1 MKIED
6 NSLKEQEKSLDLKIS
21 DEALKARRYTILAFC
36 LILVGLLAFAYWF
49 INGNTD
55 ELNKFGEYVGGAVTA
70 IWSLAGLIIIYV
82 AFLGQ
87 KQQILQQQKEMLYN
101 RYEIHL
107 TREEMIEQNN
117 TLRRQRFEN
126 TFFQMLNLHHQIIN
140 TIDIYHPNRNRKSR
154 DAFKLIY
161 EQFSEEMKNKRK
173 DDFRITVDTYLKH
186 YKRNQSDLGH
196 YFRNLYHIIKLVKE
210 NDIEDKLRYTNLVRA
225 QLSAYELLLLF
236 YNCLS
241 PNGKDKFKPLV
252 EEFHLFKNM
261 PPEELVYPLDKEQ
274 YINSAYGKIN

>member
-1 MKIED
+1 
-6 NSLKEQEKSLDLKIS
+6 
-21 DEALKARRYTILAFC
+21 
-36 LILVGLLAFAYWF
+36 LILVGLIAFVYWF

-101 RYEIHL
+101 RFEIHL
-107 TREEMIEQNN
+107 TRKEMIEQNK
-117 TLRRQRFEN
+117 TLRQQRFEN
-126 TFFQMLNLHHQIIN
+126 TFFQMLNLHHQIVNSIE
-140 TIDIYHPNRNRKSR
+140 IYHPNRNRKSR

-161 EQFSEEMKNKRK
+161 EQFSGEMKDKRK
-173 DDFRITVDTYLKH
+173 DDFKITLDTYLK
-186 YKRNQSDLGH
+186 YYNRNQSDLGH
-196 YFRNLYHIIKLVKE
+196 YFRNLYHIIKLVKFSE
-210 NDIEDKLRYTNLVRA
+210 VEDKLKYTSLVRA

-274 YINSAYGKIN
+274 YNNSAFFKIK